1 MRSRSLIVVVL
12 LLTLL
17 TPGFRP
23 AFGQEQSPEESA
35 LQKQLRSLP
44 RVLSMKKIQADTTL
58 FQEAFELQFSQSLDH
73 GRPGGPTFPQ
83 KIFVSHAATDK
94 PVVLSTEGYAAPRNH
109 TAEPT
114 RILKCNQITVEHRY
128 FGTSRPDSLVWD
140 YLTVKQS
147 AEDLHEVVALLKQIY
162 PGPWVSTGV
171 SKGGQ
176 TTLLYRYF
184 YPADVSVSIPY
195 VAPVNIA
202 QEDPRPME
210 FLRHVGP
217 DSCREKMRL
226 FQIAMLKEE
235 DRMLPILEKQAQER
249 GYTFS
254 LGLRKM
260 YEFAILEY
268 PFSFWQ
274 YGKPDLCGAIPSPGS
289 SPDSMFAHLS
299 RAVSFSLFDDK
310 GVKFFQPFMYQ
321 AYTEM
326 GYYSY
331 DVSEFRTLLKAVTDP
346 SPRIFAPE
354 NVPLRYQCSSYQE
367 INRWLQNEGSNI
379 IYIYG
384 EYDPWSACAVQLSGR
399 TNALKMVKKA
409 GSHGT
414 KIRDLSPEQQET
426 VYRTLGEWLG
436 VTITR

>member
-1 MRSRSLIVVVL
+1 MKPRFFADSTLLFALLFAGSHSLFCQPDSTKES
-12 LLTLL
+12 TLL
-17 TPGFRP
+17 T
-23 AFGQEQSPEESA
+23 
-35 LQKQLRSLP
+35 QLRSLP
-44 RVLSMKKIQADTTL
+44 HVLSVKKIRADSTL
-58 FQEAFELQFSQSLDH
+58 FEEAFELQFSQLLDH
-73 GRPGGPTFPQ
+73 ARTGGPTFAQ
-83 KIFVSHAATDK
+83 KIFVSHAGTDR
-94 PVVLSTEGYAAPRNH
+94 PVVLSTEGYAATRNH

-128 FGTSRPDSLVWD
+128 FGTSRPDSLIWD
-140 YLTVKQS
+140 YLTVRQS
-147 AEDLHEVVALLKQIY
+147 ADDLHEVVAVLKQIY
-162 PGPWVSTGV
+162 AGPWVSTGV

-184 YPADVSVSIPY
+184 YPGDVSVSIPY

-235 DRMLPILEKQAQER
+235 DRMLPILEKYAQAR
-249 GYTFS
+249 GYSFS

-268 PFSFWQ
+268 SFSFWQ
-274 YGKPDLCGAIPSPGS
+274 YGKPDLCEAIPAPGS

-310 GVKFFQPFMYQ
+310 GVKYYQPFMYQ

-331 DVSEFRTLLKAVTDP
+331 DVSDFRTLLQAVEDP

-354 NVPLRYQCSSYQE
+354 NVPLRYQCSTYQE

-409 GSHGT
+409 GSHST
-414 KIRDLSPEQQET
+414 RIRDLSPEQQGT
-426 VYRTLGEWLG
+426 VYRTLEEWLG
-436 VTITR
+436 KPITR

>member
-1 MRSRSLIVVVL
+1 MRPRFFLVGILLSALLSAGFHSLLCQQDSTRESVL
-12 LLTLL
+12 L
-17 TPGFRP
+17 
-23 AFGQEQSPEESA
+23 
-35 LQKQLRSLP
+35 KQLRSLP
-44 RVLSMKKIQADTTL
+44 HILSVKKIGTDSTL
-58 FQEAFELQFSQSLDH
+58 FQESFELQFSQSLDH
-73 GRPGGPTFPQ
+73 GRTGGPTFPQ
-83 KIFVSHAATDK
+83 KIFVSHAARDK

-109 TAEPT
+109 TTEPA
-114 RILKCNQITVEHRY
+114 RMLKCNQITVEHRY
-128 FGTSRPDSLVWD
+128 FGTSKPDSLVWD
-140 YLTVKQS
+140 YLTVRQS
-147 AEDLHEVVALLKQIY
+147 ADDLHEVVSVLKQIY
-162 PGPWVSTGV
+162 TGPWVSTGV

-210 FLRHVGP
+210 FLRHVGS

-226 FQIAMLKEE
+226 FQIAMLREE
-235 DRMLPILEKQAQER
+235 DQMLPLLERHAQEK

-260 YEFAILEY
+260 YEFAVLEY

-274 YGKPDLCGAIPSPGS
+274 YGRPDLCEAIPSPGS
-289 SPDSMFAHLS
+289 PPESMFAHLS

-331 DVSEFRTLLKAVTDP
+331 DVSDFRALLKAVDDP

-367 INRWLQNEGSNI
+367 INRWLQNEGGNI

-409 GSHGT
+409 GSHAT

-436 VTITR
+436 MTIGR